1 MGQPP
6 SRYHAETKAANMR
19 GNIVEH
25 VVEEKLYRMESDCE
39 RRESKDH
46 ERRKHRWEREE
57 R

>member
-6 SRYHAETKAANMR
+6 SRYQAKTKAANMR
-19 GNIVEH
+19 GSIVKNM
-25 VVEEKLYRMESDCE
+25 VEEELYRMESDCE
-39 RRESKDH
+39 RRKSKDH